1 MSDQAIETNETTRG
15 GIRRGDTAQAADL
28 DQQLQLVS
36 FEVGKEEFAI
46 EILAVQEIIRMMPI
60 TAVPHSPAAVEGV
73 LNLRGQVTPVVDL
86 RKRFDLEPREH
97 GQDSRIVVVEVGGH
111 MLGFIVD
118 RVNEVL
124 RVNSNIVEPT
134 PALTCGIDSDYVRGV
149 GKMDDRLLI
158 LLDLDRLFQQDDIE
172 ALKQVKQAAA

>member
-1 MSDQAIETNETTRG
+1 MSNEHVRAQPTTG
-15 GIRRGDTAQAADL
+15 DGIRNGDAAETIDP

-36 FEVGKEEFAI
+36 FEVGNEEFAI

-60 TAVPHSPAAVEGV
+60 TAVPHSPAAVRGV
-73 LNLRGQVTPVVDL
+73 VNLRGQVTPVVDL
-86 RKRFDLEPREH
+86 RTRFDLEPREH

-111 MLGFIVD
+111 VLGFIVD

-134 PALTCGIDSDYVRGV
+134 PALTAAVDSDYVRGV

-158 LLDLDRLFQQDDIE
+158 LLDLDRLFNRSDLDAIN
-172 ALKQVKQAAA
+172 QVKQAAA